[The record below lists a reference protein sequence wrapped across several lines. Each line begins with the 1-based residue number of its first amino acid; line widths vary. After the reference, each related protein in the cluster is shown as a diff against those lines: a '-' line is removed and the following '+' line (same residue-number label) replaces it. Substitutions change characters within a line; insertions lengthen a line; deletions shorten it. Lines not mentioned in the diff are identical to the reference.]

1 MRLFSYRNRTK
12 FRKIGITLLII
23 ILFVTALVL
32 GVLAYLGRYI
42 VYDQDGAHLD
52 FDLDT
57 AEPAPTVV
65 TPAVDAVISYV
76 SPDDEAAIGTTRKVT
91 GYYVTTEMLQDLD
104 AVRSTLDSDNY
115 YAVLFDLKD
124 SFGYYYYPSSLSGAQ
139 TASSVDT
146 QAVAELI
153 DDLSREGVY
162 LIARIPAFADQ
173 LYCLNHTDLGLPLS
187 SGALWADG
195 NGCYWMDPADASVI
209 SYLETICTELQ
220 AMGFREVVLED
231 YRFPDTD
238 AIVYDET
245 EKSKAEILSD
255 TAEVLQTDMD
265 LLDLRVS
272 FGLPTDQP
280 LSIMLTEGRLYFEL
294 EDGAGI
300 DPIVDTHEAS
310 VTIPDVQIVFLTESH
325 DTRFE
330 AYGHLAPVVESSV
343 PEDDGS
349 VAETAS

>member
-65 TPAVDAVISYV
+65 TPTVDAVISYV

-124 SFGYYYYPSSLSGAQ
+124 SFGYYYLTHLPLAAPRPPLPWTTRPLRADRRSLPGRRLPHRPYPRLCRPTLLPEPHRLGPSPFQWRALGRWERLLLDGSGGRFRHQLSGNHLHGA
-139 TASSVDT
+139 ASH
-146 QAVAELI
+146 
-153 DDLSREGVY
+153 G
-162 LIARIPAFADQ
+162 IP
-173 LYCLNHTDLGLPLS
+173 
-187 SGALWADG
+187 
-195 NGCYWMDPADASVI
+195 
-209 SYLETICTELQ
+209 
-220 AMGFREVVLED
+220 
-231 YRFPDTD
+231 
-238 AIVYDET
+238 
-245 EKSKAEILSD
+245 
-255 TAEVLQTDMD
+255 
-265 LLDLRVS
+265 
-272 FGLPTDQP
+272 
-280 LSIMLTEGRLYFEL
+280 
-294 EDGAGI
+294 
-300 DPIVDTHEAS
+300 
-310 VTIPDVQIVFLTESH
+310 
-325 DTRFE
+325 
-330 AYGHLAPVVESSV
+330 
-343 PEDDGS
+343 
-349 VAETAS
+349 